1 MGYCFFFS
9 GGKKKL
15 QKAALHF
22 FAPHTQTERREKKR
36 SNEIADVPS
45 FFVASVS
52 TIPHLEAKLAK
63 THTFNTCVCG
73 TPTHPSEFF
82 FKPPSTILHH
92 R

>member
-1 MGYCFFFS
+1 
-9 GGKKKL
+9 
-15 QKAALHF
+15 
-22 FAPHTQTERREKKR
+22 
-36 SNEIADVPS
+36 VPS

-82 FKPPSTILHH
+82 F
-92 R
+92 